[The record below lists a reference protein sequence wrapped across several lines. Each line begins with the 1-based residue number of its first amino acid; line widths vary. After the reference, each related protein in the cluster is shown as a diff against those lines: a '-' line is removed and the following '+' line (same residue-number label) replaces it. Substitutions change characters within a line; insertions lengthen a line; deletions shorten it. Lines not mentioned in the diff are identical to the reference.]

1 MSPDIACSRK
11 CDIETRCHLFACRAD
26 VAHNKISRLHS
37 FLCGAL
43 GIFPPALFILSL
55 IVNTFSKEQLCELL
69 GEGPAQF
76 ISILTVSLKNDALW
90 F

>member
-11 CDIETRCHLFACRAD
+11 CDIETRCHLFARRAD
-26 VAHNKISRLHS
+26 VAHNKSTRLHS
-37 FLCGAL
+37 FSCGSL
-43 GIFPPALFILSL
+43 GIFLPALFILSL

-69 GEGPAQF
+69 GEGPARF
-76 ISILTVSLKNDALW
+76 ISILTVSLKSDAVW